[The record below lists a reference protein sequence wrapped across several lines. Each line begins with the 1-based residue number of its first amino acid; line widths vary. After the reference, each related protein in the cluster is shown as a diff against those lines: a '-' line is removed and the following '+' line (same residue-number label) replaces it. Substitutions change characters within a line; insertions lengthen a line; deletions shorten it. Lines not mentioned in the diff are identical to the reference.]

1 LTGPAA
7 RLCLALLLPGLAA
20 CTTHRLEEAE
30 AARSRVEIARTPFF
44 PQTDHQCGPAAL
56 ATILT
61 ASGADTT
68 PAALTDEVYIPKR
81 RGSLQ
86 AELLAS
92 ARRHARVAYVLDPSI
107 ASLLTELERDQPVLV
122 LQNFGLAHL
131 PLWHYAVVIGYDRER
146 DTFLLRSGRHEK
158 EQLAAARFLGTWRR
172 AGNWA
177 VIALRPGELPAGGTA
192 TRFLAAVDALDGQ
205 GHHEVATPSYESA
218 VQRWPEEPL
227 AWFALGNN
235 RAALGQ
241 NSAAESAYREV
252 LHRDAGYLPARNN
265 LALLVA
271 RRGCSSSALAM
282 LESARAEADNGPYA
296 AEIADSLREIQAL
309 AAPAAPPSSCP

>member
-1 LTGPAA
+1 MIGPAT
-7 RLCLALLLPGLAA
+7 RLCLALLLAGLAA
-20 CTTHRLEEAE
+20 CSTHRLQEAE

-44 PQTDHQCGPAAL
+44 PQTDHHCGPAAL
-56 ATILT
+56 ATILA

-68 PAALTDEVYIPKR
+68 PAALTNEVYLPKR

-92 ARRHARVAYVLDPSI
+92 ARRHARVAYVLDPSL
-107 ASLLTELERDQPVLV
+107 ASLLAELERGQPVLV
-122 LQNFGLAHL
+122 LQNFGLASL

-146 DTFLLRSGRHEK
+146 DAFLLRSGRHEK
-158 EQLAAARFLGTWRR
+158 QQLAAARYLGTWRR
-172 AGNWA
+172 AGNWG
-177 VIALRPGELPAGGTA
+177 VIALRPGELPADGTA
-192 TRFLAAVDALDGQ
+192 LRFLTAVDALDAQ
-205 GHHEVATPSYESA
+205 GHHEVAMPSYESA
-218 VQRWPEEPL
+218 VQRWPEESL

-235 RAALGQ
+235 RAALGL

-252 LHRDAGYLPARNN
+252 LQRDAGYLPALNN
-265 LALLVA
+265 LALLMA
-271 RRGCSSSALAM
+271 RRGCRRPALEM

-296 AEIADSLREIQAL
+296 AEIADSLREIHSL